1 MLGHVNQNKTMINR
15 PWYGSA
21 RFYVTSGLNVL
32 VLSERFFFTIKI
44 KVVGQDGGR
53 CLSQNDGSSE
63 PNSNHGLSYFYF
75 TSLNIYCEIL
85 FSNN

>member
-1 MLGHVNQNKTMINR
+1 MLGHVNQNKTMTNR

-21 RFYVTSGLNVL
+21 RLYVTSGLNVL

-53 CLSQNDGSSE
+53 CLS
-63 PNSNHGLSYFYF
+63 
-75 TSLNIYCEIL
+75 
-85 FSNN
+85 